1 MRYHLILVRM
11 AIIKKSMNNKC
22 WRGCGE
28 KRTLLRCWWECKLV
42 QPLKNGMEVS
52 KKKKNKN
59 RTNVWISNPTREHTQ
74 SKVKIEKTHASPNS
88 FQHYLQQ
95 SLHGSKLNSHQQM
108 TGWKKVWYIYTQWN
122 IIQPLK
128 KNEVMPFAAAWVNLG
143 IITMSE
149 VSQTEKDKY
158 RVIWLKW

>member
-11 AIIKKSMNNKC
+11 SIIKKSTNNKC

-28 KRTLLRCWWECKLV
+28 KRTLLHCWWECELV
-42 QPLKNGMEVS
+42 QSLKNGMEVS
-52 KKKKNKN
+52 KRLKIELMYELAILL
-59 RTNVWISNPTREHTQ
+59 RGHIQ
-74 SKVKIEKTHASPNS
+74 SKLKFEKTHASPNS

-158 RVIWLKW
+158 HMIWLKW